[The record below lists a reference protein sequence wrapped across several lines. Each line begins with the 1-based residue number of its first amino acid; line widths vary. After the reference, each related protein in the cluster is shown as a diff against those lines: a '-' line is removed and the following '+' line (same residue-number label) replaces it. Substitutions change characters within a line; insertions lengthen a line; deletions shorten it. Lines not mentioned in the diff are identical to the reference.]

1 VSTPPSPAAARPA
14 RSVIQIGGGAV
25 VVWLAALA
33 AVCEAFLVP
42 FRVAGARVPLAVLL
56 AVLGNLGL
64 PWLARWLSRSRPV
77 TMMPALVW
85 FLIIVVFAGGT
96 TEGDVVLA
104 GNDWVAVGL
113 LLAGSAAAAAG
124 AWFALVGQGPAWNDG
139 SGG

>member
-1 VSTPPSPAAARPA
+1 MSTHSSPAAPRHAYITIRF
-14 RSVIQIGGGAV
+14 VGGAV

-42 FRVAGARVPLAVLL
+42 LRTAGGRVPIAVLL

-77 TMMPALVW
+77 TMLPALVW
-85 FLIIVVFAGGT
+85 FLIIVVLAGGT

-104 GNDWVAVGL
+104 GNDWVALAL
-113 LLAGSAAAAAG
+113 LLAGSIAAAAG
-124 AWFALVGQGPAWNDG
+124 AWFALVRRGPAWTAG
-139 SGG
+139 SGR